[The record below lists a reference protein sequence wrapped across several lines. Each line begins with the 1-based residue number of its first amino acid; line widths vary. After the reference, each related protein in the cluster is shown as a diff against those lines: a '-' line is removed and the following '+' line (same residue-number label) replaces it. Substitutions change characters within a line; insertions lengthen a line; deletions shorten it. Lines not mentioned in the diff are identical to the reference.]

1 MEMVKLESEEAVFQF
16 LKRYDASATRKISD
30 RVQNLEEYS
39 EKLFEYAENYVIYQE
54 GETAG
59 FFSFY
64 NNDIIEKRAYL
75 TLIAIE
81 TRYQGMKL
89 GSCAIDFICEKCRK
103 NQMNRLCLEVD
114 KKNTS
119 ACQFYRK
126 KGFQMTGDASVDS
139 FYMEKEV

>member
-1 MEMVKLESEEAVFQF
+1 MEIVKLGSGAAVFSL

-54 GETAG
+54 GKTAG

-81 TRYQGMKL
+81 TRYQGMQL
-89 GSCAIDFICEKCRK
+89 GSRAIDFICEECRK
-103 NQMNRLCLEVD
+103 HQMNRLCLEVD

-126 KGFQMTGDASVDS
+126 KGFQITGDASIDS